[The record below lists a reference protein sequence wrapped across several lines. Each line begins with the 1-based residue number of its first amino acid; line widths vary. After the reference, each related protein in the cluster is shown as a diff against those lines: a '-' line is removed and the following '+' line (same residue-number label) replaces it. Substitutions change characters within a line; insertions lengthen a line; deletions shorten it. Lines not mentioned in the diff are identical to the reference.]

1 VKPFPR
7 TAIAFSLAAAFTVA
21 GTQHAEAQESDWQID
36 FGASVQLTTISGDI
50 GFTGVDNARTL
61 SLGDLVSNVQ
71 PGFAIEF
78 DVWKGD
84 WGLLADMF
92 TVEYEG
98 KAATDQNAVFTTQAE
113 ESVGRLA
120 LGRQVADGAHVY
132 AGARFWSTALDFR
145 LTEPNPGNLDG
156 SDNWV
161 DPVIGGSIDTP
172 IDDGW
177 FAVLDADVGGF
188 GLSSNLTW
196 HAMGSIG
203 YEVSPGWSVLVRYRA
218 TGVDYETDS
227 SAGGGTV
234 TYDTIRHGAFFGLV
248 LHF

>member
-1 VKPFPR
+1 MKSFKRAVVTLSIAPAL
-7 TAIAFSLAAAFTVA
+7 TAASALHLA
-21 GTQHAEAQESDWQID
+21 AQESDWQLD
-36 FGASVQLTTISGDI
+36 LGASVQFTTITGDI
-50 GFTGVDNARTL
+50 GFAGVDNARTL
-61 SLGDLVSNVQ
+61 SLGDLVSSAQ

-84 WGLLADMF
+84 WGVLTDMF

-113 ESVGRLA
+113 ESVGRVA
-120 LGRQVADGAHVY
+120 VGRRVASGAHVY

-145 LTEPNPGNLDG
+145 LTEPNPGTLDG
-156 SDNWV
+156 SDSWV

-172 IDDGW
+172 IQDGW
-177 FAVLDADVGGF
+177 FAVLDADLGGF
-188 GLSSNLTW
+188 GVGSNFTW
-196 HAMGSIG
+196 HAMGSLG

-218 TGVDYETDS
+218 TGVDYETDT
-227 SAGGGTV
+227 ADGGTV

>member
-1 VKPFPR
+1 MKPFPR

-84 WGLLADMF
+84 WGVLTDVF

-98 KAATDQNAVFTTQAE
+98 NPAVFCEQANAWDFDTLKK
-113 ESVGRLA
+113 RLNLNA
-120 LGRQVADGAHVY
+120 WRY
-132 AGARFWSTALDFR
+132 ACR
-145 LTEPNPGNLDG
+145 
-156 SDNWV
+156 
-161 DPVIGGSIDTP
+161 
-172 IDDGW
+172 
-177 FAVLDADVGGF
+177 
-188 GLSSNLTW
+188 
-196 HAMGSIG
+196 
-203 YEVSPGWSVLVRYRA
+203 
-218 TGVDYETDS
+218 
-227 SAGGGTV
+227 
-234 TYDTIRHGAFFGLV
+234 
-248 LHF
+248 